1 MNIPLAILLT
11 AALSISAGQAA
22 AHIPHHCDNTELR
35 AALAEKTEMREMAA
49 SAANMAA
56 SAANNE
62 NLILFI
68 KLSGKYVTADQKFM
82 LVLTRWLEC
91 IDGE

>member
-1 MNIPLAILLT
+1 
-11 AALSISAGQAA
+11 
-22 AHIPHHCDNTELR
+22 
-35 AALAEKTEMREMAA
+35 MAA

-82 LVLTRWLEC
+82 LVSNRWLEC
-91 IDGE
+91 IDGELRDGAL